1 MKWRMIHF
9 TIEMDKRI
17 AEREAYRSSCE
28 RRGKHRRSNGSSGCG
43 NCDGHISR
51 RECDS
56 CSSSF
61 QNSPFPLSAI
71 LKHKPKSA
79 IDINDT
85 KHRWQRERVEDHHC
99 SGCELHNHLRSDG
112 TRSPKT
118 VYKPRVFHLRVLKID
133 LEAH

>member
-1 MKWRMIHF
+1 MKSW
-9 TIEMDKRI
+9 
-17 AEREAYRSSCE
+17 ERGAYRSSCE
-28 RRGKHRRSNGSSGCG
+28 RRGKRRRSNGSSGCG
-43 NCDGHISR
+43 NCGDHIWH

-61 QNSPFPLSAI
+61 RNSPFPSSAI

-85 KHRWQRERVEDHHC
+85 KHRWQGERERERER
-99 SGCELHNHLRSDG
+99 GNR
-112 TRSPKT
+112 RSPLQRMRVTKPLEVGLGEVT